1 MFEKLSS
8 FMKGVMG
15 MNADAYS
22 KMGVQNPINSEMETA
37 LTTWIDLYKGDAPW
51 LARNKQ
57 SLKLPSR
64 IAESLATTVTVE
76 AKIEV
81 TGSQRAELINQII
94 TDMMADLPANVEYG
108 AAMGGIAFKPY
119 FDGNEIAI
127 DYVQADDFYPVA
139 FTSKKEITAA
149 MFVERLIRGDK
160 VYSRVEFHNMEGDKC
175 TIQNKAFVGRMID
188 DYGFEIPLSQIPEWA
203 EIQPELTL
211 TGMTA
216 PLFAYMRIPFG
227 NKIDPKSPLGVSAYA
242 DAIDLIKEADIQFQR
257 LLWEYEG
264 SELAIDA
271 NEDAFEAD
279 FKGDPVLPVGRER
292 LYRVNRFDPKQMSG
306 GELIKTFS
314 PAIRD
319 EAYIRG
325 LNELMKQI
333 EDKVGLARGTL
344 SDPKDNVRT
353 GDEVRSNRQKTYIT
367 IVTIQRALE
376 KAIKGL
382 VSAIDE
388 LMTLYNIA
396 PAGLIQVNCAWD
408 DSVITDPDVE
418 RERDRQEVREGIM
431 AAWQYRA
438 KWYGETEE
446 VAKAAIAEIKQEEID
461 DNKLMGFDEQ

>member
-1 MFEKLSS
+1 
-8 FMKGVMG
+8 
-15 MNADAYS
+15 MNTDAYS
-22 KMGVQNPINSEMETA
+22 KIGVQNPINSEMETA
-37 LTTWIDLYKGDAPW
+37 LTTWIDLYKGKAPW
-51 LARNKQ
+51 LALNKQ

-76 AKIEV
+76 AEIKV
-81 TGSQRAELINQII
+81 TGSQRAEFINEII
-94 TDMMADLPANVEYG
+94 EDMMADLPANVEYC

-119 FDGNEIAI
+119 FNGKEIAI

-160 VYSRVEFHNMEGDKC
+160 VYSRVEFHNMEGDKY
-175 TIQNKAFVGRMID
+175 TIQNRVFVGRMID
-188 DYGFEIPLSQIPEWA
+188 DYGYEIPLSQIPEWA
-203 EIQPELTL
+203 EIQPETTL

-242 DAIDLIKEADIQFQR
+242 DAVDLIKEADIQFQR

-271 NEDAFEAD
+271 NEEAFAMTL
-279 FKGDPVLPVGRER
+279 KGEPILPRGRER
-292 LYRVNRFDPKQMSG
+292 LYRTNKFDPKQMSG

-314 PAIRD
+314 PVIRD
-319 EAYIRG
+319 EAYLRG

-344 SDPKDNVRT
+344 SDPKADVRT
-353 GDEVRSNRQKTYIT
+353 AEEVRTNRQKTYVT

-376 KAIKGL
+376 KAINGL

-388 LMTLYNIA
+388 LMTLYNLA
-396 PAGLIQVNCAWD
+396 PAGLVQVSCAWD
-408 DSVITDPDVE
+408 DSVVTDPDVE

-431 AAWQYRA
+431 DAWEYRK

-446 VAKAAIAEIKQEEID
+446 VAKASIRAIKEDAKTDNEIM
-461 DNKLMGFDEQ
+461 NF